1 MKYLA
6 SFRTTLKVS
15 RYLFRALALLIWLLI
30 AFVSVFYIVNALHQR
45 ESEIRQE
52 FNLSSDQAQRFIQRT
67 SDVMKELKY
76 IAENRLTAENG
87 VMSSRARDDKMV
99 VPDFE
104 PLFADSDCAAMGSA
118 WRGSLES
125 LARFMRYWRD
135 NFSAAYDLNRV
146 FLIGSDNLCM
156 ANFGL
161 REMPVER
168 DDALKALHE
177 RIMKY
182 RNAPQEESG
191 ITFSG

>member
-1 MKYLA
+1 
-6 SFRTTLKVS
+6 
-15 RYLFRALALLIWLLI
+15 
-30 AFVSVFYIVNALHQR
+30 
-45 ESEIRQE
+45 
-52 FNLSSDQAQRFIQRT
+52 
-67 SDVMKELKY
+67 
-76 IAENRLTAENG
+76 
-87 VMSSRARDDKMV
+87 
-99 VPDFE
+99 
-104 PLFADSDCAAMGSA
+104 GSA

-125 LARFMRYWRD
+125 LAWFMRYWRD

-146 FLIGSDNLCM
+146 FLIGSDNLCI

-191 ITFSG
+191 NNLFWISQGARQGVGYFYALT